1 MGVDISRFN
10 SLEEVLAGLD
20 GTLDRRCGRQGAE
33 QPLRL
38 VLVLDGALAELKQ
51 RNFK

>member
-1 MGVDISRFN
+1 MELALHYDL
-10 SLEEVLAGLD
+10 LEEVLAGLD

-38 VLVLDGALAELKQ
+38 VLVLDGALPQLKQ
-51 RNFK
+51 LMRFR